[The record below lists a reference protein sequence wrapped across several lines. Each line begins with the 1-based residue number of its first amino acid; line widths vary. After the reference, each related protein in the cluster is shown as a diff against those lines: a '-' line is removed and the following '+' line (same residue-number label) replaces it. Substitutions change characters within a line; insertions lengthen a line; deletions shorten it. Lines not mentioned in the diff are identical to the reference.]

1 MKKTEPPRSEAEIYE
16 YLDARDGEP
25 AQVGNMATLFKCTS
39 AALLP
44 MLTDMERAGRIRR
57 SHGSHKAAFFI
68 PNQEFLDR
76 EAEICARANP
86 PFKPLK
92 TDGRFP
98 EIYARIAAERAIPSI
113 G

>member
-1 MKKTEPPRSEAEIYE
+1 MKKTEPPRSEAEIFN
-16 YLDARDGEP
+16 YLAARDGEVT
-25 AQVGNMATLFKCTS
+25 QIGNMATVFKCTA

-44 MLTDMERAGRIRR
+44 MLMGMEQAGRIRR
-57 SHGSHKAAFFI
+57 SHDSHRAAFFI

>member
-1 MKKTEPPRSEAEIYE
+1 MKKTHPPRSEAEIYD
-16 YLDARDGEP
+16 YLVARNGEP
-25 AQVGNMATLFKCTS
+25 AQVSNMATVFKCTA
-39 AALLP
+39 AALLSH
-44 MLTDMERAGRIRR
+44 LEDMARAGRIRR
-57 SHGSHKAAFFI
+57 SHGCHKASFFV
-68 PNQEFLDR
+68 PDQKFLDR